1 MLLRSLRRIKDHK
14 GIKPRKTR
22 CSKRA
27 RMSNQTAT
35 KIMADLTRIS
45 QKCRSSLS
53 LTRTTVVHMFL
64 ITITT
69 SKTTNN
75 SVIEDLK
82 ASTSKSLPIDRETT
96 LENRAKVLHLEEV
109 IQDMVT
115 EIGLET
121 TKKIPM
127 ATMTTITSMSL
138 LRTKEVVKI
147 EAEIKERQ
155 VRIDSKKL
163 A

>member
-1 MLLRSLRRIKDHK
+1 M
-14 GIKPRKTR
+14 
-22 CSKRA
+22 
-27 RMSNQTAT
+27 
-35 KIMADLTRIS
+35 
-45 QKCRSSLS
+45 
-53 LTRTTVVHMFL
+53 
-64 ITITT
+64 
-69 SKTTNN
+69 
-75 SVIEDLK
+75 IEDLK

-96 LENRAKVLHLEEV
+96 LENRAEVLHLEEV

-115 EIGLET
+115 VIGLET

-138 LRTKEVVKI
+138 LRTKGVVKI